1 MVTAACLAMSFALSI
16 FFLVPIH
23 PSHVGLV
30 IEDMTEKE
38 MLVATAFENKDIFD
52 KVIKDENAEQ
62 GRKSTVEDKVAE
74 LKNTNE
80 FDQLRTSVVQS
91 SQAK

>member
-1 MVTAACLAMSFALSI
+1 
-16 FFLVPIH
+16 
-23 PSHVGLV
+23 VGLV
-30 IEDMTEKE
+30 IEDMTEDE

-74 LKNTNE
+74 LKKTNE
-80 FDQLRTSVVQS
+80 FDELRSSVVQS